1 LGSAADVYLVFVGDG
16 VLRAQVE
23 QVRRN
28 LGLEDRVRLPG
39 VMPPAKIAQVLGA
52 SDLFVMSSAYEGM
65 PIAVLEALAT
75 GLPVVS
81 TNVGE
86 VSLVVQ
92 DGVNGRISAE
102 RNPHALAAAVNAAFG
117 EIQRISGTPCVR
129 SVVPYRPESVLRF
142 VYENHLAQ
150 TT

>member
-1 LGSAADVYLVFVGDG
+1 

-23 QVRRN
+23 QLRQS
-28 LGLEDRVRLPG
+28 LGLEERVHLLG
-39 VMPPAKIAQVLGA
+39 VLSPTQIARVLSA

-92 DGVNGRISAE
+92 NGLNGRLSVD
-102 RNPHALAAAVNAAFG
+102 RKPPSLAAAVSMALR
-117 EIQRISGTPCVR
+117 EIQHISGQPCAQ
-129 SVVPYRPESVLRF
+129 SVAPYRPESVLRF
-142 VYENHLAQ
+142 IYENHLAQ
-150 TT
+150 AA